1 MATINTTEGQTLT
14 DIALQEYGCVEG
26 IFILMEDNPMLN
38 MDGKLI
44 TGQAVQIREAIP
56 ELTINNKAIAT
67 ELKASSRKINTGTG
81 ATQESITLEDDIVE
95 LDVVE

>member
-1 MATINTTEGQTLT
+1 MKTIFTNPNQTLT

-44 TGQAVQIREAIP
+44 TGQAVQIREAVP
-56 ELTINNKAIAT
+56 ELTTNNKAIAT

-81 ATQESITLEDDIVE
+81 ATQDNTYVDDTYMIN
-95 LDVVE
+95 DYTI